1 MFVVTDRDL
10 QIHMKEIRA
19 KVNEGED
26 AIYHSKGTDDLVIVS
41 LKRYNQML
49 AILMERET
57 DIRSDGTEEIR

>member
-1 MFVVTDRDL
+1 MFVVTNRDL

-26 AIYHSKGTDDLVIVS
+26 AIYHSKDDLVIVS

-57 DIRSDGTEEIR
+57 DIRSDGAEEIR